1 MYKRQL
7 KANGVFIIS
16 DVTTKVDNGLYYP
29 QMMNSGINR
38 FLKNSQQYKSIV
50 PNACYHLENQ
60 CSGCYMQDIFHVS
73 HRGKNSDRSKIAYRI
88 ICNKSF
94 AQEVMAGYT
103 LKTCRAINPLA
114 DKNIPYDLWH

>member
-1 MYKRQL
+1 M
-7 KANGVFIIS
+7 
-16 DVTTKVDNGLYYP
+16 
-29 QMMNSGINR
+29 
-38 FLKNSQQYKSIV
+38 

-60 CSGCYMQDIFHVS
+60 CSGCYMQDIFHVF